1 MPNKQVQIFVPLP
14 RRSDTTGLSAV
25 IQVPTLS
32 PAHRAQTAASVATG
46 AGDMDPVLG
55 VTVVLGILH
64 HSDPS
69 HLPMPGQGQQELGHC
84 LGREE
89 IS

>member
-46 AGDMDPVLG
+46 AGD
-55 VTVVLGILH
+55 TVVLGILH